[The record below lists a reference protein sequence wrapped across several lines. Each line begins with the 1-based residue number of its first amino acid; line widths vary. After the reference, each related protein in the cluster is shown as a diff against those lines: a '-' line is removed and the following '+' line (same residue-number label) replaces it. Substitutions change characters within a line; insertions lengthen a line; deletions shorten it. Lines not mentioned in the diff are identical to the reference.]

1 MRDFDFFF
9 AAANG
14 FPRLRPFSSPYSIN
28 IQNQTKGSFSKE
40 AFFPSFLLSAP
51 HFLEIDGKRRKVR
64 SADAFSTLE
73 MCESLFWQTEE
84 CVLCNRAL
92 VEIRT
97 FLRKSPPLLPRTII
111 YHLHYYTNKKAS
123 FFPEKVL
130 FVERCR
136 RCLPIIY
143 IFDICLSVRHIS
155 MKKHLFLVAD
165 PPCWEFLR
173 CCCPDPGCPCGWTA
187 CVNKITYLFTSQMV

>member
-40 AFFPSFLLSAP
+40 AFFPSFLPSAP

-123 FFPEKVL
+123 FFPVSIEEL
-130 FVERCR
+130 AWCN
-136 RCLPIIY
+136 
-143 IFDICLSVRHIS
+143 FDF
-155 MKKHLFLVAD
+155 MFFYLFLSWCASLVSYLAVSFSTL
-165 PPCWEFLR
+165 CWKTFSLALSR
-173 CCCPDPGCPCGWTA
+173 TQRKGGFTA
-187 CVNKITYLFTSQMV
+187 PYAK